1 MELKKDMKGH
11 PEHIDGGTSI
21 IRGGE
26 GGRHKWREV
35 AGWGSSQA
43 AFHIC
48 SDGKHFSQEAA
59 GGLKLLTYVP
69 SVETALVA
77 VPACLQRLRN
87 KGQL

>member
-35 AGWGSSQA
+35 AGWRSSQA
-43 AFHIC
+43 AFYID

-59 GGLKLLTYVP
+59 GGLKLLSSP
-69 SVETALVA
+69 MS
-77 VPACLQRLRN
+77 PP
-87 KGQL
+87 